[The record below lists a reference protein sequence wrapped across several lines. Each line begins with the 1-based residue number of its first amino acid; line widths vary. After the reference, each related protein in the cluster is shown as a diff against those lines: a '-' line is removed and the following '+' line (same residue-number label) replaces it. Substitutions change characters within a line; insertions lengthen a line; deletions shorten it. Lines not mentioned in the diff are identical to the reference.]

1 MDLSA
6 RIKVRYGTR
15 LATFD
20 NQLGI
25 VGAGGTFSSGGD
37 SGSLI
42 VDGVTKEPVA
52 LLFAGGGGMTFANP
66 ISPVLSRFNI
76 QIVV

>member
-6 RIKVRYGTR
+6 NIKVRYGNN
-15 LATFD
+15 LVTFD

-42 VDGVTKEPVA
+42 VDGVTRKPVA
-52 LLFAGGGGMTFANP
+52 LLFAGGGGMTFASPINP
-66 ISPVLSRFNI
+66 ILKRFNVKI
-76 QIVV
+76 M